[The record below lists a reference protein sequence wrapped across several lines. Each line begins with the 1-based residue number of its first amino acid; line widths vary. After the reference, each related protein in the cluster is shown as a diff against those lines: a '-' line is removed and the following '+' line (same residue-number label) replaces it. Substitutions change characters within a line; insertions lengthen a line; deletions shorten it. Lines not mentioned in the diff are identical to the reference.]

1 MYKNKKIGIIG
12 GGNLGNNTWDLFAR
26 NNDVIVYDLIPEKCS
41 PVGTIFN
48 DILDCYIVI
57 ICISVPIVNGIID
70 TDIIID
76 LVGRLQNNKINKI
89 ILKTKIPPG
98 TCDSLNTYYFPYFIK
113 NKDIKDSIIFGIPKD
128 NNEDDVKEWITKSI
142 DSNVTFLSAIQTEI
156 IILSTMSYL
165 TVKFAFLKE
174 LQYYCKSIGI
184 KFDEIENHLL
194 NNEIILNLDEKKM
207 KNTC

>member
-89 ILKTKIPPG
+89 ILRTKIPP
-98 TCDSLNTYYFPYFIK
+98 
-113 NKDIKDSIIFGIPKD
+113 
-128 NNEDDVKEWITKSI
+128 
-142 DSNVTFLSAIQTEI
+142 
-156 IILSTMSYL
+156 
-165 TVKFAFLKE
+165 E
-174 LQYYCKSIGI
+174 LVI
-184 KFDEIENHLL
+184 H
-194 NNEIILNLDEKKM
+194 
-207 KNTC
+207 